1 MARRLVREGWAG
13 ASAIDRA
20 GLETR
25 LVPVPTANPSTASPQ
40 PAESTPPVPKALD
53 DVPGWFSWIDQE
65 LFRWFLRRQE
75 AAKTPGDLL
84 ELGAYLGK
92 SAILMGEYVRDGE
105 SFTVCDLFGAD
116 SPDEANQAELRR
128 SYKTLTRAG
137 FETNYLA
144 FHDELPTIVQAP
156 TIEIREH
163 MSPDSCRFVHVDA
176 SHLYEHVDADIEA
189 SGSLLRPAGI
199 LVCDDYRAHHTPGVA
214 AAVWHQVV
222 AGGLRAICGTPKK
235 LYATW
240 GDATPIQDEL
250 LDWLATRDDCWHQ
263 VQTVAGH
270 RFALVNARRRA
281 SSDESEVR
289 RLGRRLEREQRARAA
304 KQREL
309 DAVRGSVSFRAG
321 RAVTAPLRMLA
332 RPIRRSPLE
341 VSPG

>member
-1 MARRLVREGWAG
+1 M
-13 ASAIDRA
+13 
-20 GLETR
+20 
-25 LVPVPTANPSTASPQ
+25 PVPTANPSTASPQ

>member
-1 MARRLVREGWAG
+1 MLFAREIAG
-13 ASAIDRA
+13 APAIDRA

-25 LVPVPTANPSTASPQ
+25 LVPAPHANPSTTSPPTSASPQ
-40 PAESTPPVPKALD
+40 PVPKTLD
-53 DVPGWFSWIDQE
+53 DVPGWFSWIDQQ
-65 LFRWFLRRQE
+65 LFRWSLEHQE
-75 AAKTPGDLL
+75 TTRTPGDLL

-105 SFTVCDLFGAD
+105 PFTVCDLFDSD

-156 TIEIREH
+156 TAEIGEH
-163 MSPDSCRFVHVDA
+163 VRPRSCRFVHVDA

-189 SGSLLRPAGI
+189 SAGLLRPEGI

-214 AAVWHQVV
+214 AAVWHRVV
-222 AGGLRAICGTPKK
+222 AGGLRAICATPKK

-240 GDATPIQDEL
+240 GDATPVQDAL
-250 LDWLATRDDCWHQ
+250 LSWLGTRQDCWHQ
-263 VQTVAGH
+263 VQSVAGH
-270 RFALVNARRRA
+270 RFILVNAQRQRRRPTGDA
-281 SSDESEVR
+281 DPR
-289 RLGRRLEREQRARAA
+289 RLGRQLERERRAREA

-309 DAVRGSVSFRAG
+309 DAVRGSVSFRVG
-321 RAVTAPLRMLA
+321 RVITAPLRLLA
-332 RPIRRSPLE
+332 RPVRRS
-341 VSPG
+341 